1 MRNFRIKL
9 DLNGFNIV
17 NSLLE
22 HQLDNVDVNNLWIV
36 WSLTDEISFYEFT
49 NESYNLILSISKTDN
64 YRVYS
69 LFKDFFYVLGYIK
82 EQTLI

>member
-1 MRNFRIKL
+1 MSNFRIKL

-22 HQLDNVDVNNLWIV
+22 HQLDNADVNNLWIV

-69 LFKDFFYVLGYIK
+69 LFKDFFYILGYVK